1 MGYPFYSEKSEYSV
15 YNPIKNMS
23 VYVDNVKVKW
33 RGRLWCHLVADSIEE
48 LHEFAEQ
55 LGLRREWFQHSAS
68 YPHYDVTVEARQI
81 ALSMGAIEGS
91 RADIITCART
101 LKTQL
106 LHERVNSQPEQ
117 LSFFHYS
124 WS

>member
-1 MGYPFYSEKSEYSV
+1 MA
-15 YNPIKNMS
+15 I
-23 VYVDNVKVKW
+23 YVDNARVKW

-48 LHEFAEQ
+48 LHDFAQ
-55 LGLRREWFQHSAS
+55 RLGLQKNWFQHAAS
-68 YPHYDVTVEARQI
+68 YPHYDVTLETRQI

-91 RADIITCART
+91 RTEIITCARM

-106 LHERVNSQPEQ
+106 LNKSPQYQPEQ
-117 LSFFHYS
+117 LSFFQYS

>member
-1 MGYPFYSEKSEYSV
+1 
-15 YNPIKNMS
+15 MS

-48 LHEFAEQ
+48 LHEFAEL
-55 LGLRREWFQHSAS
+55 LGLRREWFQHAAS
-68 YPHYDVTVEARQI
+68 YPHYDVSIETRQI
-81 ALSMGAIEGS
+81 ALSLGAIEGT

-106 LHERVNSQPEQ
+106 LRERVNSQPEQ
-117 LSFFHYS
+117 LSFFHHS